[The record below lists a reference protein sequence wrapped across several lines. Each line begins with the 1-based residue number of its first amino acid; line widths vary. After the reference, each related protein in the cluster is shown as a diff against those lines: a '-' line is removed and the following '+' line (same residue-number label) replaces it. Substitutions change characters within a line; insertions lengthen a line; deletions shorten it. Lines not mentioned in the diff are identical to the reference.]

1 MIRRHFGKLVIVVGL
16 VAIGLAGEVLGLL
29 DAEAW
34 IGWARQFAQHWWLAL
49 LIVLLQSI
57 LFTFALAGSLFLW
70 VAALIYPPVT
80 ATLIL
85 VAGST
90 LGGLGAYFL
99 SGYLTD
105 EVKSKIE
112 RSRIYKM
119 IHSSND
125 FFTLFALRVFPGFPH
140 SVVNYSA
147 GILRADLGH
156 FVVAAILG
164 IAIKTYLYARVIYPA
179 ASGVSVELLLDASVV
194 GPLLLLSVISLV
206 GMFLNYRYSK
216 KSES

>member
-1 MIRRHFGKLVIVVGL
+1 MVRRHFGKLVIVAVL
-16 VAIGLAGEVLGLL
+16 VALGLAGEVFGLL
-29 DAEAW
+29 DAEKW
-34 IGWARQFAQHWWLAL
+34 IGLARQYAQHWWLVL
-49 LIVLLQSI
+49 LIILIQSI

-70 VAALIYPPVT
+70 VAALLYPPVT

-85 VAGST
+85 VTGST

-105 EVKSKIE
+105 EVKNKIE
-112 RSRIYKM
+112 ISRVYKM
-119 IHSSND
+119 MHAGND

-156 FVVAAILG
+156 FILAAVLG
-164 IAIKTYLYARVIYPA
+164 ISIKTYLYARVIYSA

-194 GPLLLLSVISLV
+194 GPLLVLSLLGLV
-206 GMFLNYRYSK
+206 GMFLNYRHARK
-216 KSES
+216 KA